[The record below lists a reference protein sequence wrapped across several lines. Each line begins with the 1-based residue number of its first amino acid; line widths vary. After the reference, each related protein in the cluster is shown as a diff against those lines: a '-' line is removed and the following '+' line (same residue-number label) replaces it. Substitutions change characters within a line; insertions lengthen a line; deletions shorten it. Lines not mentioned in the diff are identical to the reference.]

1 MQAVTQHLQNRKI
14 QISIRRQML
23 RRNKK
28 RRNLKKQDL
37 TAIILGHRASS
48 WKYIIDFEF
57 IPVISSQE
65 IGEKMMREYE

>member
-1 MQAVTQHLQNRKI
+1 
-14 QISIRRQML
+14 ML